1 MIKINLK
8 NYNFYTI
15 LSVILILI
23 GIGLWLDWI
32 IKYGVVYD
40 VGIYSLVIVFL
51 IPGIVGFI
59 MSLMDKKSVED

>member
-8 NYNFYTI
+8 NYSFYTI
-15 LSVILILI
+15 FSVILILI

-40 VGIYSLVIVFL
+40 VGIYSLIIVFL

-59 MSLMDKKSVED
+59 ISLMDKKTIED

>member
-15 LSVILILI
+15 LSVILILT
-23 GIGLWLDWI
+23 GIALWLDWI
-32 IKYGVVYD
+32 IKYGVGYN

-59 MSLMDKKSVED
+59 ISLMDKETVEY

>member
-8 NYNFYTI
+8 NYSFYTI
-15 LSVILILI
+15 FSVILILI

-59 MSLMDKKSVED
+59 ISLMDKKTIED

>member
-8 NYNFYTI
+8 NYSFYTI
-15 LSVILILI
+15 FSVILILI

-59 MSLMDKKSVED
+59 ISIMDKKTIED